1 MIREDES
8 FKEVDTETARFIKVI
23 SGKKIKF
30 KPKGG
35 VVDMCKAMDDWEAE
49 AIATGEA
56 KGRAEGEARGEAR
69 GDDKRRK
76 SMARNLYE
84 QGVSISIIANAAE
97 ATDKDVREWLGL
109 QSA

>member
-56 KGRAEGEARGEAR
+56 KGRAEGEARG
-69 GDDKRRK
+69 DDKRRK